1 MMQPA
6 VLQTA
11 EDCLIYPYNRLSTLH
26 HLHASYEILVPA
38 GGTVRVN
45 IDNEERIVEPGEILV
60 LFPGIPHSYAQNE
73 SAEGTMILF
82 SEKMLSDPE
91 EEWAQMRPADPIV
104 KLDSV
109 DWDVSYCFDRLC
121 TLSAAG
127 EISEP
132 LAKAY
137 LSLIFVRLIPAL
149 NLTKA
154 SQTVSTDIL
163 YRAMQYMTQNLAQP
177 LNLRGTA
184 HALGVNTYYLSHVL
198 NERLHMGFRA
208 YLNALRID
216 RARRYLR
223 VTSRPIEEIAAACGF
238 TNLRTFDRVF
248 AERCGCTPR
257 DFRKAAAAL
266 REKRLNRT
274 ALQKD
279 SHQCV

>member
-6 VLQTA
+6 ILQTS
-11 EDCLIYPYNRLSTLH
+11 EDCLIYPYNRLSSLH
-26 HLHASYEILVPA
+26 HLHASYEILVP
-38 GGTVRVN
+38 GSGSVRVN

-60 LFPGIPHSYAQNE
+60 LFPGIPHSYVQNE
-73 SAEGTMILF
+73 NAEGMMILF
-82 SEKMLSDPE
+82 SEKMLSESE
-91 EEWAQMRPADPIV
+91 EEWAQMRPVDPIV
-104 KLDSV
+104 RLDSV
-109 DWDVSYCFDRLC
+109 DWDVSYCLDRLS

-127 EISEP
+127 EINES

-137 LSLIFVRLIPAL
+137 LSLIFVWIIPAL
-149 NLTKA
+149 NLTRT
-154 SQTVSTDIL
+154 SQTTNTDLL

-223 VTSRPIEEIAAACGF
+223 VTSRPIEEIAASCGF

-248 AERCGCTPR
+248 FERCSCTPR
-257 DFRKAAAAL
+257 DFRKAAAML
-266 REKRLNRT
+266 RQKRLGKT
-274 ALQKD
+274 SD
-279 SHQCV
+279 H